1 MLSEIANIT
10 LFSKITT
17 IKSPIPPVIGEKPNQ
32 LVKDLSIITLM
43 LKPPVKDIY
52 TNLSIPDKLI
62 LLMNSIIE
70 LPSKE
75 DLSIKLLTKL
85 KLTVMMIVKTY
96 SLDL

>member
-1 MLSEIANIT
+1 
-10 LFSKITT
+10 
-17 IKSPIPPVIGEKPNQ
+17 
-32 LVKDLSIITLM
+32 M

>member
-1 MLSEIANIT
+1 
-10 LFSKITT
+10 
-17 IKSPIPPVIGEKPNQ
+17 
-32 LVKDLSIITLM
+32 M

-52 TNLSIPDKLI
+52 TNLSTPDKLI